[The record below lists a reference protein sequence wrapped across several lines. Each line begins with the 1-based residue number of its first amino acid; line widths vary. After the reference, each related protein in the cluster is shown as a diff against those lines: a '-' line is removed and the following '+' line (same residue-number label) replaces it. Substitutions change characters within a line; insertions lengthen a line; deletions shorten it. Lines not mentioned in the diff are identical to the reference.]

1 MNKVSIYNL
10 KLTNEQ
16 MMEILGV
23 SYITLVRWRKKG
35 MPFSQEGTSIRY
47 NLADVEKWLEDQGA
61 TTKTETK
68 TTFK

>member
-23 SYITLVRWRKKG
+23 SYMTLVRWRKKG
-35 MPFSQEGTSIRY
+35 LPFSQEGTSIRY
-47 NLADVEKWLEDQGA
+47 KLAEVESWLEDQGA
-61 TTKTETK
+61 SIK

>member
-1 MNKVSIYNL
+1 MNTVSIYTL

-23 SYITLVRWRKKG
+23 SYITLTRWRKKG
-35 MPFSQEGTSIRY
+35 LPFFQEGTSIRY
-47 NLADVEKWLEDQGA
+47 KLADVEEWLKDQGA
-61 TTKTETK
+61 AVK

>member
-1 MNKVSIYNL
+1 MKQLTIYNL
-10 KLTNEQ
+10 NLTNEQ

-23 SYITLVRWRKKG
+23 SYPTLVRWRKKG
-35 MPFSQEGTSIRY
+35 MPYFQEGTSIRY
-47 NLADVEKWLEDQGA
+47 KLSDVEDWLNQEGA